1 MHSIPRTSTPLS
13 ADVQSMGHGGLRRG
27 VDYIDG
33 DNVTPDSVR
42 DEIHP
47 VTMVS
52 KKILRNEILL

>member
-1 MHSIPRTSTPLS
+1 
-13 ADVQSMGHGGLRRG
+13 MGHGGLRRG